1 MPRLAA
7 KSAQWRTAG
16 RRDASADDA
25 FARAGTRPP
34 RRLPD
39 AARERPT
46 RQDLEALATFRYELR
61 RFLRFS
67 EDAAAAAGLTSLQYQ
82 LLLQIA
88 GYPERSWATIGEL
101 AERLQTAHHGVVALV
116 TRCEAAGF
124 VERRRGELDR
134 RKVHV
139 HLSALGARKVRQVA
153 AVHRRALGSLERV
166 LHAARQWP
174 GRAQRQPP
182 IG

>member
-1 MPRLAA
+1 MPKLAA
-7 KSAQWRTAG
+7 KSAQRPPG
-16 RRDASADDA
+16 
-25 FARAGTRPP
+25 ARAG
-34 RRLPD
+34 
-39 AARERPT
+39 ASRERPT

-67 EDAAAAAGLTSLQYQ
+67 ETAATAAGLTSLQYQ
-82 LLLQIA
+82 LLLQVA

-116 TRCEAAGF
+116 TRCESAGL

-134 RKVHV
+134 REVHV

-166 LHAARQWP
+166 LHAARLWP
-174 GRAQRQPP
+174 SGASLQA
-182 IG
+182 